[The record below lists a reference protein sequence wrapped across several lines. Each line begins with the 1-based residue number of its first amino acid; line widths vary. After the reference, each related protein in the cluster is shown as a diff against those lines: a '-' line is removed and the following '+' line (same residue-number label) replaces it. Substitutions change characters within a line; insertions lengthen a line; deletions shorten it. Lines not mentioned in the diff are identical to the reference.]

1 MGIREI
7 MKYFVIWR
15 GLLFIFLFLALYYLP
30 LQKNFLGGGL
40 ENYLEK
46 PYLWAW
52 ANFDG
57 EHYLAIAKEGYKPL
71 TYFYFPVYPISTRL
85 FAGLIGGSFYSYV
98 VSGLFLSHAAF
109 FIGLIGLVRLIRLD
123 YKKDIAITT
132 VFLLLL
138 FPTSFYFG
146 SFYTESLFLALVV
159 WSFYFARK
167 KRWILA
173 GLFGAI
179 ASATRI
185 VGVVLFPALVVEAW
199 GDRRDKEDRRNW
211 GMKIFGVFLIPIG
224 LFFYMYYLK
233 STTGDPLEFLHSV
246 GIYGEQRSTQIILLP
261 QVFYRYIF
269 KILPNIN
276 YDYFPV
282 VFTTWLEFL
291 TAVLFGGLGLLGI
304 LGGLKRLRKIRIRL
318 SYLIFLVLGYII
330 PTLSGSFSSM
340 PRYVLILFPGFILMA
355 VYLNELKSSYRY
367 FFFCVLFIL
376 LGIATALFV
385 RGYWIA

>member
-1 MGIREI
+1 
-7 MKYFVIWR
+7 
-15 GLLFIFLFLALYYLP
+15 
-30 LQKNFLGGGL
+30 
-40 ENYLEK
+40 
-46 PYLWAW
+46 
-52 ANFDG
+52 
-57 EHYLAIAKEGYKPL
+57 
-71 TYFYFPVYPISTRL
+71 
-85 FAGLIGGSFYSYV
+85 
-98 VSGLFLSHAAF
+98 
-109 FIGLIGLVRLIRLD
+109 
-123 YKKDIAITT
+123 
-132 VFLLLL
+132 
-138 FPTSFYFG
+138 
-146 SFYTESLFLALVV
+146 
-159 WSFYFARK
+159 
-167 KRWILA
+167 
-173 GLFGAI
+173 
-179 ASATRI
+179 
-185 VGVVLFPALVVEAW
+185 
-199 GDRRDKEDRRNW
+199 
-211 GMKIFGVFLIPIG
+211 MKIFGVFLIPIG